1 MLNGRVLFST
11 SALCNP
17 NANLDHGAKS
27 SIATAKS
34 EEKQVTGKFS
44 VPLLLT
50 FGLKITL
57 IRVITALG
65 FLVGAKVLNVQV
77 SFLSKL
83 AVDWFTT
90 ATGNAT
96 ALASFSTANSIL
108 IALVM
113 ALLAMG
119 LLLSMFI
126 YRTENCP
133 CFLR

>member
-65 FLVGAKVLNVQV
+65 FLVGAKVLNVQWWT
-77 SFLSKL
+77 KL
-83 AVDWFTT
+83 MKAVNKAD
-90 ATGNAT
+90 ND
-96 ALASFSTANSIL
+96 ASARAFDSLIYDEMIL
-108 IALVM
+108 
-113 ALLAMG
+113 
-119 LLLSMFI
+119 
-126 YRTENCP
+126 
-133 CFLR
+133 